1 MVKYFLKNKS
11 LRNET
16 LANGFCYHPAPRTT
30 AQAVV
35 SQALLEDT
43 KCYGQP
49 PPALP
54 SSPIFLC
61 RDAPYRVIA
70 ETGKEMKPSQGPS
83 SRVEDADWPSLPP
96 KEGDGRKEK
105 NIWKQWH
112 FVLDPAHMNDALRQ
126 FSALS

>member
-1 MVKYFLKNKS
+1 MKHWPMVFVI
-11 LRNET
+11 T
-16 LANGFCYHPAPRTT
+16 
-30 AQAVV
+30 Q
-35 SQALLEDT
+35 LLEQLPKQWSSSHSWKTRSTTDSHLLHS
-43 KCYGQP
+43 P
-49 PPALP
+49 PPP
-54 SSPIFLC
+54 SSCAEML
-61 RDAPYRVIA
+61 PYRVIA
-70 ETGKEMKPSQGPS
+70 ATGKELKPSQGPS